1 MATIAVPRPALSPKN
16 SSQRG
21 STPVNPASPL
31 QTFGLASS
39 PQLAASVSLNNPVSL
54 YAAGQAILDDADDT
68 GSYEYTLSSSP
79 SRAPALSQASLLC
92 SLDSYVRVDSE
103 DASIYEID
111 AASVAEALDYASQQ
125 LLPPPSQVFPWLH
138 GLHPENQTQ
147 RTYFDGHQCTI
158 GSTPNCLRTITLVKA
173 DGNLSFARLK
183 GAIAPGE
190 FMRPGATPEFIDAD
204 PLSGLSV
211 RNFHIQPVKVAAT
224 SDIVIYGLNPDET
237 RTVAWKVAAAQKRW
251 RDKQHAEAK
260 NLPTYN
266 TFVCTSPFSAFEE
279 NHRNLVSIDASGN
292 STGQVLDL
300 IQQERQEMRKM
311 TEASEICHNVY
322 LGPSPEPGGTEGQ
335 HFDVLIECSDT
346 GRLDPDAL
354 QLIAEHPHSSQPSS
368 VCFPSSGS
376 IMPPTWSQRE
386 ADGIIDTCKWI
397 YHIAH
402 DIVPESSDAQQNA
415 TSQSESAV
423 TGVRKVLIHCPD
435 GYTEST
441 LLAIAYYSYST
452 GSSIP
457 DAWLELHTTKRRN
470 FFAYPSDVSLL
481 SAIGPRLLCESPV
494 SSGKSLEDI
503 TSYIRAEPQWFSD
516 LDGSLPSRVLDYLYL
531 GNLVHANNPDL
542 LKRLNIR
549 QILSIGESA
558 SWTDEDRA
566 NWGLEN
572 MCFVEGIQ
580 DNGIDPLTKEF
591 GRCLE
596 FIGKIHQR
604 LSFMLESNS
613 HELTD
618 DIDQGIQ
625 KGTATLVHCRVG
637 VSRSATICI
646 AEVMRSL
653 NLSFPRAY
661 CFVRARRLNV
671 IIQPHLLFA
680 YELLRWEEFLRQEG
694 GSMEPYKREMEWGE
708 IAREIALMNRPY
720 SR

>member
-21 STPVNPASPL
+21 STPVNSASPL
-31 QTFGLASS
+31 QTLGLASS

-54 YAAGQAILDDADDT
+54 YAAGQAILLDDADDT
-68 GSYEYTLSSSP
+68 GSCEYTLSSSP
-79 SRAPALSQASLLC
+79 SHASALPQASLLC
-92 SLDSYVRVDSE
+92 SPDSYVRVDSE

-158 GSTPNCLRTITLVKA
+158 GSTPDCLRTITLVKA
-173 DGNLSFARLK
+173 DGNLSLARLK

-211 RNFHIQPVKVAAT
+211 RNFHIQPAKVAAT
-224 SDIVIYGLNPDET
+224 SDIIIYGLNPDET
-237 RTVAWKVAAAQKRW
+237 RRVAWKVAVAQKRW
-251 RDKQHAEAK
+251 RERQHEEAK
-260 NLPTYN
+260 NLPMYN

-300 IQQERQEMRKM
+300 IQQERQEMRNM
-311 TEASEICHNVY
+311 TEATEICQNVY
-322 LGPSPEPGGTEGQ
+322 LGPSPEPGGLEEQ
-335 HFDVLIECSDT
+335 QFDVFIECSDT
-346 GRLDPDAL
+346 GRLDPNAL
-354 QLIAEHPHSSQPSS
+354 QFIAEHPHSSLPSS
-368 VCFPSSGS
+368 ICFPSSGS

-402 DIVPESSDAQQNA
+402 NIVPESSDAQQNA
-415 TSQSESAV
+415 TSRDESAAA
-423 TGVRKVLIHCPD
+423 GARKVLIHCPD

-441 LLAIAYYSYST
+441 LLAIAYFSYST

-516 LDGSLPSRVLDYLYL
+516 LDGSLPSRILDYLYL

-542 LKRLNIR
+542 LKRLNIH

-566 NWGLEN
+566 NWGSEN

-596 FIGKIHQR
+596 FIGKIH
-604 LSFMLESNS
+604 
-613 HELTD
+613 
-618 DIDQGIQ
+618 
-625 KGTATLVHCRVG
+625 
-637 VSRSATICI
+637 
-646 AEVMRSL
+646 
-653 NLSFPRAY
+653 
-661 CFVRARRLNV
+661 
-671 IIQPHLLFA
+671 
-680 YELLRWEEFLRQEG
+680 
-694 GSMEPYKREMEWGE
+694 
-708 IAREIALMNRPY
+708 
-720 SR
+720 

>member
-1 MATIAVPRPALSPKN
+1 MTSQGDDTDTSAGPRRPLTLPRQNASGAPPPSSHHRLALKPRLPNPAMATIAVPRPALSPKN

-21 STPVNPASPL
+21 STPVNSASPL
-31 QTFGLASS
+31 QTLGLASS
-39 PQLAASVSLNNPVSL
+39 PQLAAFVSLKNPVSL

-68 GSYEYTLSSSP
+68 GSCEYTLSSSP
-79 SRAPALSQASLLC
+79 SHAPARPQASLLC
-92 SLDSYVRVDSE
+92 SPDSYVRVDSE
-103 DASIYEID
+103 DASMYEID
-111 AASVAEALDYASQQ
+111 AASVAAALDYASQQ

-147 RTYFDGHQCTI
+147 RTYFDGHQCVI
-158 GSTPNCLRTITLVKA
+158 GSTPNCLRAITLVKA
-173 DGNLSFARLK
+173 DGNLSLARLK

-211 RNFHIQPVKVAAT
+211 RNFHIQPAKVAAT
-224 SDIVIYGLNPDET
+224 SDIIIYGLNPDET
-237 RTVAWKVAAAQKRW
+237 RRVAWKVAVAQKRW
-251 RDKQHAEAK
+251 REKQHAEAK

-300 IQQERQEMRKM
+300 IQQEREEMRNM

-322 LGPSPEPGGTEGQ
+322 LGPSPEPGGIEEQ

-346 GRLDPDAL
+346 GRLDPKAL
-354 QLIAEHPHSSQPSS
+354 QFIAEHPHSSLPSS
-368 VCFPSSGS
+368 ICFPSSGS

-402 DIVPESSDAQQNA
+402 NIVPESSDAHQNA
-415 TSQSESAV
+415 TSKEEEAPV
-423 TGVRKVLIHCPD
+423 AGARKVLIHCPD

-441 LLAIAYYSYST
+441 LLAIAYFSYST

-516 LDGSLPSRVLDYLYL
+516 LDGSLPSRILDYLYL

-542 LKRLNIR
+542 LRRLNIR

-566 NWGLEN
+566 NWGSDN

-596 FIGKIHQR
+596 FIGK
-604 LSFMLESNS
+604 
-613 HELTD
+613 
-618 DIDQGIQ
+618 
-625 KGTATLVHCRVG
+625 VHCR
-637 VSRSATICI
+637 
-646 AEVMRSL
+646 
-653 NLSFPRAY
+653 LSSF
-661 CFVRARRLNV
+661 RL
-671 IIQPHLLFA
+671 
-680 YELLRWEEFLRQEG
+680 FLI
-694 GSMEPYKREMEWGE
+694 METH
-708 IAREIALMNRPY
+708 
-720 SR
+720 SSHS

>member
-1 MATIAVPRPALSPKN
+1 MATIAVPRPALSPKS

-21 STPVNPASPL
+21 STPVNSVSPL
-31 QTFGLASS
+31 QTLGLASS
-39 PQLAASVSLNNPVSL
+39 PQLATLSNPVSL
-54 YAAGQAILDDADDT
+54 YAAAVDDADDT

-79 SRAPALSQASLLC
+79 GHDSAALSQASLLC
-92 SLDSYVRVDSE
+92 ALESHVRVDSE
-103 DASIYEID
+103 DASIYEMD
-111 AASVAEALDYASQQ
+111 AASVAEALEYASQQ
-125 LLPPPSQVFPWLH
+125 PLPPPSEVFPWLH

-147 RTYFDGHQCTI
+147 RTYFDGHQCVI

-173 DGNLSFARLK
+173 DGNLSVARLK

-190 FMRPGATPEFIDAD
+190 FMRPGATPDFIDAD

-211 RNFHIQPVKVAAT
+211 RNFHIQPAKVAAT
-224 SDIVIYGLNPDET
+224 SDIIIYGLNPDET
-237 RTVAWKVAAAQKRW
+237 RRVAWKIAVAQKRW
-251 RDKQHAEAK
+251 REKQLAEAK

-266 TFVCTSPFSAFEE
+266 TFVCTSPFSAFER
-279 NHRNLVSIDASGN
+279 NHRNLVSVDASGKA
-292 STGQVLDL
+292 TGQVLDL
-300 IQQERQEMRKM
+300 IQQERQEMRNM
-311 TEASEICHNVY
+311 TEASEIGHNVF
-322 LGPSPEPGGTEGQ
+322 LGPSPEPGGIEEKY
-335 HFDVLIECSDT
+335 FDVLIECSDT
-346 GRLDPDAL
+346 GRLDPSAL
-354 QLIAEHPHSSQPSS
+354 QFIAEHPHSSLSLPSS
-368 VCFPSSGS
+368 VSFPSSGS

-386 ADGIIDTCKWI
+386 ADGIIESCKWI

-402 DIVPESSDAQQNA
+402 NIVPESCNVQQNA
-415 TSQSESAV
+415 TSSQEESAAAA
-423 TGVRKVLIHCPD
+423 GARKILIHCPD

-441 LLAIAYYSYST
+441 LLAIAYFSYST
-452 GSSIP
+452 GLSIP
-457 DAWLELHTTKRRN
+457 DAWLQLHTTKRRN

-494 SSGKSLEDI
+494 SSRKSLEDI
-503 TSYIRAEPQWFSD
+503 TNYIKAEPQWFTD

-531 GNLVHANNPDL
+531 GNLIHANNPDL
-542 LKRLNIR
+542 LQRLNIH

-566 NWGLEN
+566 NWGSEN

-596 FIGKIHQR
+596 FI
-604 LSFMLESNS
+604 
-613 HELTD
+613 
-618 DIDQGIQ
+618 DQGIR

-694 GSMEPYKREMEWGE
+694 GSKEPYKREMEWGE

>member
-1 MATIAVPRPALSPKN
+1 MATIAVPRPALSPKS

-21 STPVNPASPL
+21 STPVNAVSPL
-31 QTFGLASS
+31 QTLGLAS
-39 PQLAASVSLNNPVSL
+39 PPHLAASVSLSNPVSL
-54 YAAGQAILDDADDT
+54 YAAGQPVLDDTDDS

-79 SRAPALSQASLLC
+79 SPAPELRQASLLC
-92 SLDSYVRVDSE
+92 SPDRHVPVDSE
-103 DASIYEID
+103 DASLYEID
-111 AASVAEALDYASQQ
+111 AASVAEALHYASQQ
-125 LLPPPSQVFPWLH
+125 QLPPPSEVFPWLH

-147 RTYFDGHQCTI
+147 RTYFDGHQCLT
-158 GSTPNCLRTITLVKA
+158 GNTPSCLRTITLVKA
-173 DGNLSFARLK
+173 DGDLSVARLK

-211 RNFHIQPVKVAAT
+211 RNFHIQPAKVAAT
-224 SDIVIYGLNPDET
+224 SDIIIYGLDTEET
-237 RTVAWKVAAAQKRW
+237 RKVAWKIAVAQRRW
-251 RDKQHAEAK
+251 REKQLAEAK

-266 TFVCTSPFSAFEE
+266 TFVCTSPFSAFET
-279 NHRNLVSIDASGN
+279 NHRNLVSIDASGR

-300 IQQERQEMRKM
+300 IQQERQEMRNM
-311 TEASEICHNVY
+311 TEASEICHNVW
-322 LGPSPEPGGTEGQ
+322 LGPSPDPDGVEEQ
-335 HFDVLIECSDT
+335 DFDVLIECSDT
-346 GRLDPDAL
+346 GRLDPSAL
-354 QLIAEHPHSSQPSS
+354 QFIAEHPRSSQSLPSS
-368 VCFPSSGS
+368 VCLPSSGS

-386 ADGIIDTCKWI
+386 ADGIVETCKWI

-402 DIVPESSDAQQNA
+402 NIVPESSDAQQNA
-415 TSQSESAV
+415 TSLEESA
-423 TGVRKVLIHCPD
+423 TAGARKVLIHCPD

-441 LLAIAYYSYST
+441 LLAIAYFSYST
-452 GSSIP
+452 GLSIP

-503 TSYIRAEPQWFSD
+503 TSYIKAEPQWFSD
-516 LDGSLPSRVLDYLYL
+516 LDGSLPSRILDYLYL
-531 GNLVHANNPDL
+531 GNLVHANNPAL

-596 FIGKIHQR
+596 F
-604 LSFMLESNS
+604 
-613 HELTD
+613 
-618 DIDQGIQ
+618 IDQGIQ

-694 GSMEPYKREMEWGE
+694 GSKEPYKREMEWGE